1 MSRIRYQSKENG
13 RAILKDNWPKAI
25 AIFMI
30 LTTMVVGI
38 SVLENRYRQAFGIP
52 QEDSQGLLAMNP
64 PSLIISAVFSVL
76 MVLFTQPLSM
86 GQKEWY
92 WRLSGNQEVYVGDV
106 FGWFGSLRLY
116 FKSLWLWLNIYV
128 RYLLWAVA
136 ICAVPYAMV
145 FGSVYGLLR
154 HSTQPVLL
162 AAGVLLM
169 IFGLLLLIA
178 AIFLLLYVVMRYMLA
193 SYLMVEDNTRK
204 VGGVIRDSVRY
215 SRSYRGEMFRFFLSF
230 IPWAVLCILIVPLF
244 YVVPY
249 FNASLSVFARHLI
262 FAQRANEKQDPG
274 APSQG
279 PDRPVQL

>member
-13 RAILKDNWPKAI
+13 RAILKGNWAKAI

-30 LTTMVVGI
+30 LTTMVIGI
-38 SVLENRYRQAFGIP
+38 SVLENRYRLVFGIP
-52 QEDSQGLLAMNP
+52 QEDSRGMPNVTAS
-64 PSLIISAVFSVL
+64 SLIISAVFSVL

-92 WRLSGNQEVYVGDV
+92 WRLSGNQEVHVGDV

-128 RYLLWAVA
+128 RYLLWGIV
-136 ICAVPYAMV
+136 ILAVPYAMV

-154 HSTQPVLL
+154 HKTEPVML
-162 AAGVLLM
+162 AVGMLLM
-169 IFGLLLLIA
+169 IVGLLLMIA
-178 AIFLLLYVVMRYMLA
+178 ALCLLLYVSMRYMLA

-215 SRSYRGEMFRFFLSF
+215 SRGYRGEMFRFFLSF
-230 IPWAVLCILIVPLF
+230 IPWAVLCFLIMPLF

-249 FNASLSVFARHLI
+249 FYASLSVFARHLI
-262 FAQRANEKQDPG
+262 YARRAAERQSRES
-274 APSQG
+274 PSQG
-279 PDRPVQL
+279 PDHPVSL

>member
-13 RAILKDNWPKAI
+13 RAILKDNWAKAI

-38 SVLENRYRQAFGIP
+38 SVLESRYRQVFGIP
-52 QEDSQGLLAMNP
+52 QEDSRGLLSMSL

-76 MVLFTQPLSM
+76 MVLFTQPLNM

-92 WRLSGNQEVYVGDV
+92 WQLSGHQEVHVGDV

-116 FKSLWLWLNIYV
+116 LKSLWLWLNIYV

-136 ICAVPYAMV
+136 FCAVPYAMV
-145 FGSVYGLLR
+145 YVSAYGLFR

-162 AAGVLLM
+162 ATGMLLM
-169 IFGLLLLIA
+169 ILGLLLLFA
-178 AIFLLLYVVMRYMLA
+178 AIFLLVYILMRYMLA

-204 VGGVIRDSVRY
+204 VGAVIRDSVRY
-215 SRSYRGEMFRFFLSF
+215 SRNYRGEMFRFYLSF
-230 IPWAVLCILIVPLF
+230 IPWAMLCILIVPLF

-262 FAQRANEKQDPG
+262 FSQRAKEKQEP
-274 APSQG
+274 A
-279 PDRPVQL
+279 RPVQL